1 MAVESADISGF
12 DNKMKL
18 SNRITKTDIKMLDR
32 NAATGILVCVIVD
45 LERLSGML
53 TTSSTGTPLN

>member
-32 NAATGILVCVIVD
+32 NAATGILVCVIED